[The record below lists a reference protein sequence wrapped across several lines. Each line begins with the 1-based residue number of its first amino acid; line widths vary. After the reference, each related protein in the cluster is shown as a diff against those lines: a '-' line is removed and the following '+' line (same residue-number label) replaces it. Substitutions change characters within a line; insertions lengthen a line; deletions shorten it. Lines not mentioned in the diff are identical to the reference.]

1 MKKPFDKGQPAST
14 VLRKWWESLEDNKGE
29 RAELCR
35 CSTPTEVLL
44 CPAFY
49 NIAQPLEETGIV
61 PVKRPAVAAIIGLL
75 AGVRNDDPQLSV
87 PKAMAQ
93 GDNKPTVSSLRFRRL
108 LEAQT
113 IDELYPLMRRVLGLL
128 DKTVNLGDL
137 AASVYDWDNETRKRW
152 AYEYFVNAPKKT
164 ANS

>member
-14 VLRKWWESLEDNKGE
+14 VLRMWWESLEDYKGE

-49 NIAQPLEETGIV
+49 NIAEPLEEVGAS
-61 PVKRPAVAAIIGLL
+61 KRESIAAVIGLL
-75 AGVRNDDPQLSV
+75 ANIRQDSAQLSV

-128 DKTVNLGDL
+128 DKTANVVDL

-152 AYEYFVNAPKKT
+152 AYEYFVNVPKKT